1 MKIDRVRY
9 DKKFSIGPYLTD
21 SVGIEAQVEPGETP
35 ELVLTTLKTIVEE
48 WHYTQY
54 RAKEVEAAEVS
65 NAQYQKDKQA
75 QIDKDFD
82 NIKKQLSDTIYKEDA
97 LTLVAKSNFK
107 YHIELNEI
115 AKSKP
120 SKK

>member
-9 DKKFSIGPYLTD
+9 DKKFNIGPYLTD

-35 ELVLTTLKTIVEE
+35 ELVLTTLKAIVEE
-48 WHYTQY
+48 WHQG
-54 RAKEVEAAEVS
+54 RHAEKELALTSAVEVV
-65 NAQYQKDKQA
+65 KQTE
-75 QIDKDFD
+75 IDKEFD
-82 NIKKQLSDTIYKEDA
+82 NLHKLLKDITYKEDA
-97 LTLVAKSNFK
+97 LALISKTTFK
-107 YHIELNEI
+107 FHAELNAI

>member
-21 SVGIEAQVEPGETP
+21 SVGIEAQVDADETP
-35 ELVLTTLKTIVEE
+35 ELVLTTLKTIVED
-48 WHYTQY
+48 WHYSQY
-54 RAKEVEAAEVS
+54 RAKEVALAEAD
-65 NAQYQKDKQA
+65 NAKYQQEKQTE
-75 QIDKDFD
+75 IDKEFD
-82 NIKKQLSDTIYKEDA
+82 NLHRLLKDIEYREDA
-97 LTLVAKSNFK
+97 LNLIEKTSFK
-107 YHIELNEI
+107 FNVELKAI

>member
-21 SVGIEAQVEPGETP
+21 SVGIEAQVDADETP
-35 ELVLTTLKTIVEE
+35 ELVLTTLKAIVEE
-48 WHYTQY
+48 WH
-54 RAKEVEAAEVS
+54 KELHPVKELIS
-65 NAQYQKDKQA
+65 SDLNAQYQKDKQTE
-75 QIDKDFD
+75 IDKEFD
-82 NIKKQLSDTIYKEDA
+82 DLHKLLKDITYQEDA
-97 LTLVAKSNFK
+97 LNLIEKTSFK
-107 YHIELNEI
+107 FNVELKAI